1 MATVALLQEALVNS
15 LVHNGALGLDAD
27 DGDEASVDD
36 EDDGSDAESLDTT
49 LVRRGAELSGI
60 ARSAY
65 SPLKELEEELPNMEE
80 EELPNS
86 VALPVGETKTMT
98 QRLHEQI
105 LSSGPPLATMEE
117 VARAVALAEAELPN
131 MEEELPNMEGVARAV
146 ALAEAERA
154 AARAAAEAAKAE
166 AEKAEAAA
174 TQYGAAQYGAA
185 QHDAAQYGATQLT
198 AAAERRTHANEE
210 ARQVAEGAVM
220 GAVMGAA
227 AKAAKTEAEAAE
239 AARVEALETA
249 RVALARSEQLEAE
262 VPMPASNGL

>member
-36 EDDGSDAESLDTT
+36 EDDGGDADSLDTT

-86 VALPVGETKTMT
+86 VAPPVGETRTMT

-117 VARAVALAEAELPN
+117 VARAVALAEAE
-131 MEEELPNMEGVARAV
+131 
-146 ALAEAERA
+146 RA
-154 AARAAAEAAKAE
+154 AARAAAEAAKAD

-174 TQYGAAQYGAA
+174 TQYGAAQYGSA

>member
-86 VALPVGETKTMT
+86 VALPVGETRTMT

-117 VARAVALAEAELPN
+117 VARAVALAEAE
-131 MEEELPNMEGVARAV
+131 
-146 ALAEAERA
+146 RA
-154 AARAAAEAAKAE
+154 AARAAAEAAKAD

-198 AAAERRTHANEE
+198 AAAERRTHASEE
-210 ARQVAEGAVM
+210 ARQVAEGALM
-220 GAVMGAA
+220 GAVMDAA
-227 AKAAKTEAEAAE
+227 AKAAKAEAEAAE

>member
-86 VALPVGETKTMT
+86 VALPVGETRTMT

-117 VARAVALAEAELPN
+117 VARAVALAEAE
-131 MEEELPNMEGVARAV
+131 
-146 ALAEAERA
+146 RA
-154 AARAAAEAAKAE
+154 AARAAAEAAKAD

-174 TQYGAAQYGAA
+174 TQYGAAQYGSA
-185 QHDAAQYGATQLT
+185 QHDAAQYGATQPT

>member
-86 VALPVGETKTMT
+86 VAPPVGETRTMT

-117 VARAVALAEAELPN
+117 VARAVALAEAE
-131 MEEELPNMEGVARAV
+131 
-146 ALAEAERA
+146 RA
-154 AARAAAEAAKAE
+154 AARAAAEAAKAD

-174 TQYGAAQYGAA
+174 TQYGAAQYGSA

>member
-36 EDDGSDAESLDTT
+36 EDDGGDAESLDTT

-65 SPLKELEEELPNMEE
+65 SPLKELEEELPNMDE

-86 VALPVGETKTMT
+86 VALPVGETRTMT

-117 VARAVALAEAELPN
+117 VARAVALAEAE
-131 MEEELPNMEGVARAV
+131 
-146 ALAEAERA
+146 RA
-154 AARAAAEAAKAE
+154 AARAAAEAAKAD

-174 TQYGAAQYGAA
+174 TQYGAAQYGSA

-198 AAAERRTHANEE
+198 AAAERHTHANEE

-227 AKAAKTEAEAAE
+227 AKAAKTEEEAAE

>member
-86 VALPVGETKTMT
+86 LALPVGETRTMT

-117 VARAVALAEAELPN
+117 VARAVALAEAE
-131 MEEELPNMEGVARAV
+131 
-146 ALAEAERA
+146 RA
-154 AARAAAEAAKAE
+154 AARAAAEAAKAD

-174 TQYGAAQYGAA
+174 TQYGAAQYGSA

-198 AAAERRTHANEE
+198 AAAERHTHANEE
-210 ARQVAEGAVM
+210 ARQVAEGAVMGAAANEEARQVAGGAVM